1 MLPNRLAPYGEHLIS
16 RLEQLSDL
24 GCGFPA
30 CRCEIKHPGE
40 FRRRQYGNMN
50 QKLIRLSQRYVAAL
64 KKHVRQ
70 GSRAIA
76 PCEPARRLG
85 REAAV
90 LKLETLDVARIHQGA
105 LATLEA
111 SRSRDGVIER
121 AEIFFAEAITPIEET
136 HRAALKSNVDLS
148 KLRQTLGRRTMDL
161 AASHRSL
168 KQVIVRRK
176 MVERSLKKS
185 GEHSRKLL
193 KESRRLQKHL
203 QQLAHQLLSA
213 QEDKRKKI
221 SRDLHDEIAQTLL
234 GINVRL
240 LTLKKEA
247 AVDAGS
253 LKKEIVSTQRL
264 VDKSV
269 KSIKRFAREFGI
281 HHRT

>member
-1 MLPNRLAPYGEHLIS
+1 MSGPDAWGVHPIYKSKQLTDSGLEFVARRRGVKHSGAS
-16 RLEQLSDL
+16 RLNPAYKMKKKLTTLS
-24 GCGFPA
+24 
-30 CRCEIKHPGE
+30 R
-40 FRRRQYGNMN
+40 
-50 QKLIRLSQRYVAAL
+50 RYVAAL
-64 KKHVRQ
+64 RKHLRR
-70 GSRAIA
+70 GSRAIP
-76 PCEPARRLG
+76 PCGAALRLG
-85 REAAV
+85 RQAAA
-90 LKLETLDVARIHQGA
+90 LNLETLDMVRIHEDA

-111 SRSRDGVIER
+111 ASSKNGLIKR
-121 AEIFFAEAITPIEET
+121 AEIFFTEAITPIEET
-136 HRAALKSNVDLS
+136 HHAALNANVRLS
-148 KLRQTLGRRTMDL
+148 RLNQTLGRRTVDL
-161 AASHRSL
+161 AASQRSL
-168 KQVIVRRK
+168 KQDVVQRK
-176 MVERSLKKS
+176 TVEQALKKS

-193 KESRRLQKHL
+193 KESLDLQKHL
-203 QQLAHQLLSA
+203 RRLTHQILSA

-247 AVDAGS
+247 AVDTDG

>member
-1 MLPNRLAPYGEHLIS
+1 M
-16 RLEQLSDL
+16 
-24 GCGFPA
+24 
-30 CRCEIKHPGE
+30 K
-40 FRRRQYGNMN
+40 
-50 QKLIRLSQRYVAAL
+50 QKLIRLSQQYVAAL
-64 KKHVRQ
+64 KKHLRQ
-70 GSRAIA
+70 GSRAMP

-85 REAAV
+85 REAAA
-90 LKLETLDVARIHQGA
+90 LKLETLDVARIHEGA
-105 LATLEA
+105 LAALEA
-111 SRSRDGVIER
+111 SRSRDGIIER

-136 HRAALKSNVDLS
+136 HRAALKANVRLS
-148 KLRQTLGRRTMDL
+148 QLRQTLGRRTMDL
-161 AASHRSL
+161 AASHRFL
-168 KQVIVRRK
+168 KQGIVRRK
-176 MVERSLKKS
+176 TVERSLKKS

-193 KESRRLQKHL
+193 KESHRLQKHL
-203 QQLAHQLLSA
+203 QRLTHQLMSA

-247 AVDAGS
+247 AIDAGG

-281 HHRT
+281 HHRTESST